1 MIFKTLLSNFLAL
14 FFPDLCVVC
23 REPLLEGE
31 TFLCL
36 HCALK
41 LPKTA
46 YRSYVNNLS
55 FDRFLGKIP
64 LEKVNSYLYY
74 SKGGIGQKLV
84 ADIKYKGNVSLGKWM
99 GECMAKDVLSSGFF
113 DGIDFIVPVPLH
125 PKRLKQRGYNQSEI
139 IAEGI
144 SFVTDIPLDTKNLF
158 RKKAT
163 ATQTK
168 RGIYERWRNTLDIF
182 DLHDRELFAG
192 KHILIIDDVLTTGST
207 LEAAAHCIL
216 ESKGSKVS
224 ILTLAVA

>member
-1 MIFKTLLSNFLAL
+1 MNFKTLLSGFINL

-31 TFLCL
+31 AFLCL

-46 YRSYVNNLS
+46 YLSHVNNLS
-55 FDRFLGKIP
+55 SDRFLGKIP
-64 LEKVNSYLYY
+64 LEKVYSYLYY
-74 SKGGIGQKLV
+74 NKGGIGQKLV
-84 ADIKYKGNVSLGKWM
+84 ADIKYRGNVSLGKWM
-99 GECMAKDVLSSGFF
+99 GEYLAKDIQASGFF
-113 DGIDFIVPVPLH
+113 ADIDFLVPVPLH
-125 PKRLKQRGYNQSEI
+125 SKRLKQRGYNQSEI
-139 IAEGI
+139 IAMGI
-144 SFVTDIPLDTKNLF
+144 SSLTHIPLETKNLF

-168 RGIYERWRNTLDIF
+168 KGIYERWRNTLDIF
-182 DLHDRELFAG
+182 DVHDSEMFDG

-207 LEAAAHCIL
+207 LEAVAHCIL

-224 ILTLAVA
+224 ILTLAIA